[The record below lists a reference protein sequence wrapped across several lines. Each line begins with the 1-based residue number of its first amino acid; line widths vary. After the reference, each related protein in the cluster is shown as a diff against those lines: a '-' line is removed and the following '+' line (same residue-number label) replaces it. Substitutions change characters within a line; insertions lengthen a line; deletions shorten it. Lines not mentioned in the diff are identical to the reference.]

1 MTTLH
6 NTTLDSNKT
15 IVTKADR
22 IRVRYEVGDY
32 VSFPV
37 ANNERM
43 LGKIEKFNPKK
54 ALVDV
59 DNLIW
64 SVPYELL
71 DDWIDDAQ
79 FKKEQRLLDV
89 SVEARK
95 LMNMH
100 GLDDWTFRFS
110 ATRRKIGD
118 CNERQKTIRIGRIH
132 AVRDH
137 PSQVTDTILHEIAHA
152 LAGSK
157 ARHGPKWKKIAKQ
170 IGATP
175 RSRMRVEDDEDAM
188 RALQEAKAKFSVGME
203 VTFRANGGIT
213 HVGYIQKINPKRAKI
228 SCGVHVFSVPYT
240 LLQPLEE

>member
-1 MTTLH
+1 MRTLH
-6 NTTLDSNKT
+6 NITLDSNKT

-22 IRVRYEVGDY
+22 MRVRFEIGDY

-37 ANNERM
+37 ANNERK
-43 LGKIEKFNPKK
+43 LGKIEKFNPKR

-59 DNLIW
+59 DDLIW

-71 DDWIDDAQ
+71 DDWTDDSQ

-89 SVEARK
+89 SIEARK
-95 LMNMH
+95 LMNKH
-100 GLDDWTFRFS
+100 GLVDWTFRFS
-110 ATRRKIGD
+110 AARKNIGD
-118 CNERQKTIRIGRIH
+118 CNEKQKTIRIGRMH

-157 ARHGPKWKKIAKQ
+157 AGHGPKWKKIAKQ

-175 RSRMRVEDDEDAM
+175 RSRMRVEDDEETM

-203 VTFRANGGIT
+203 VVFRTNKGIT
-213 HVGYIQKINPKRAKI
+213 HAGYIQKMNPKRAKV
-228 SCGVHVFSVPYT
+228 SCGLQVFSVPYT
-240 LLQPLEE
+240 LLQHKE